1 MTIELMSTR
10 DLGETVYAIFDA
22 YDGPIEGVADY
33 QGIPHY
39 FWRIFDKT
47 NDDWTES
54 YTLQKLTPQANE
66 CARRKYELWRR
77 WRDAFQE
84 GRVSLTSHPVFP
96 EDHSDYEE
104 AKQRLSILLEENP
117 NPKFQREGRF
127 IVSEL
132 RKRIH
137 DSTSADG
144 RFVKWRTN
152 ARIEPVSERDQTE

>member
-1 MTIELMSTR
+1 MSTH

-39 FWRIFDKT
+39 FWRVFDKT
-47 NDDWTES
+47 NDDWT
-54 YTLQKLTPQANE
+54 A
-66 CARRKYELWRR
+66 
-77 WRDAFQE
+77 
-84 GRVSLTSHPVFP
+84 VFP
-96 EDHSDYEE
+96 EDRSAYEE
-104 AKQRLSILLEENP
+104 AKQRLAILLEENP

-132 RKRIH
+132 RKRVH

-152 ARIEPVSERDQTE
+152 ARIERVSERDQTEREAS